1 VKTASG
7 QTPKVAPD
15 GDVYAFVLPGYK
27 EGAATIEV
35 GGEFVA
41 ASTTARRR
49 RRCSSSCPAPT
60 SPTPASARRRH
71 LGQPQGGPEQASSEF
86 LTEAMKLLQD
96 PNTTVR
102 FDASDL
108 MPATVGSGSFWKG
121 MVDWIDG
128 KDQATVLSDIQA
140 GYNN

>member
-1 VKTASG
+1 M
-7 QTPKVAPD
+7 
-15 GDVYAFVLPGYK
+15 
-27 EGAATIEV
+27 
-35 GGEFVA
+35 
-41 ASTTARRR
+41 
-49 RRCSSSCPAPT
+49 
-60 SPTPASARRRH
+60 ASADFANARVK
-71 LGQPQGGPEQASSEF
+71 LGGVISANKNADPSLASSEF
-86 LTEAMKLLQD
+86 LTDAMTLLQD